1 MDITGLLEYSGPV
14 IYTALAVA
22 ALYGLFCVALLLLRI
37 QQKRFTSEAAAEDFL
52 GQVRDSLDRGDYEEA
67 AAVADT
73 PAYWAKALP
82 QLVLVALSEPDRP
95 LPSMRR
101 LLEERFE
108 RDVLADLEYRHSWI
122 GTIVKTAPMLGLLG
136 TVCGMI
142 GAFAQIADQTAAG
155 TDPKGLAEDIS
166 FALFTTALGLTVAIP
181 LTLLGSFVRVRIGR
195 LTDSVQ
201 QHLSE
206 FLDDF
211 ESARQRRR

>member
-1 MDITGLLEYSGPV
+1 MDITGLLQYSGPV

-37 QQKRFTSEAAAEDFL
+37 QQKRFSSESAAEQFL
-52 GQVRDSLDRGDYEEA
+52 DAVREPLEQGDYEEA

-73 PAYWAKALP
+73 PAYWAKAVP
-82 QLVLVALSEPDRP
+82 QLVLVALTEPDRP

-142 GAFAQIADQTAAG
+142 GAFAQIADQSAAG

-211 ESARQRRR
+211 ESARQQRR